1 MQFLLGIGAF
11 VLACILLRVVLFM
24 ILEFMTN

>member
-1 MQFLLGIGAF
+1 MQFILGIVAF

>member
-1 MQFLLGIGAF
+1 MQLILAIGVF

-24 ILEFMTN
+24 IIEFMTN